1 MLKSAYAVIIAL
13 LLAAAPTL
21 ASASS
26 PTYSLAGTDVKALA
40 GAFETLK
47 SEMQSSSALGLEE
60 TQVRIDRVGAAV
72 QVAFLRRDASPLVVS
87 MNTQSGVVQR
97 RSTMS
102 SIKPSSSIVLPGP
115 DAKAIAV
122 AYNSWLSGSVRF
134 PYSRSDLLTGEF
146 TARERADFTTN
157 ISSKGYY
164 ISYIPIHPKAVNS
177 GLRCADFQN
186 YVVIPGTWKVIPEP
200 HIC

>member
-1 MLKSAYAVIIAL
+1 MVISL
-13 LLAAAPTL
+13 FVAATPTL
-21 ASASS
+21 AWADSS

-40 GAFETLK
+40 SAFETLK
-47 SEMQSSSALGLEE
+47 SEMQSSGALDLEE
-60 TQVRIDRVGAAV
+60 TQARIDRVGTSV
-72 QVAFLRRDASPLVVS
+72 QVTFLRHDASPLIVS

-102 SIKPSSSIVLPGP
+102 TIKPSSSIVLPGP

-134 PYSRSDLLTGEF
+134 PYSRSDLLAGKF
-146 TARERADFTTN
+146 TARERADFATT

-164 ISYIPIHPKAVNS
+164 VSYVPVRPRAVNS